1 MKLIFSIPPEVIR
14 NIEYETREICA
25 NLTIMHSNNLFID
38 NSTIVY
44 GENPLKSFQGSE
56 TNFRTDPQINTNSSR
71 ASCSVKYYTPIIFH
85 THPRT
90 SYATP
95 SVEDIVKVLKHKII
109 KTSVMVTAWGVFQIV
124 KIGNILKD
132 IDMNKIKNSIDY
144 INRNTVNPQ
153 YLSTRG
159 TEASIGLNKNLEWN
173 QLSNISQKMVMDQIQ
188 IINNTLSNT
197 VRIFLNEP
205 YIYLY

>member
-1 MKLIFSIPPEVIR
+1 
-14 NIEYETREICA
+14 
-25 NLTIMHSNNLFID
+25 MHSNNLFID
-38 NSTIVY
+38 NSTVVY
-44 GENPLKSFQGSE
+44 GESPIRSFQASY
-56 TNFRTDPQINTNSSR
+56 TDPSQNGTR

-109 KTSVMVTAWGVFQIV
+109 KTSVIVTAWGVFQIV
-124 KIGNILKD
+124 KMGNTLIN
-132 IDMNKIKNSIDY
+132 IDMNKIKNIIDY

-173 QLSNISQKMVMDQIQ
+173 QLSNISQKMVMEQLQ